1 MQQNVLHWSY
11 FGFLFTAPY
20 YLVGLL
26 LCLLGCSVLC
36 RYRKWWAYVLGVVLL
51 ALSTG
56 TYQAFIPTALCVM
69 LLHFLRKLTLAENWG
84 WKDLVKDILWYVSA
98 CLAFLALYSLM
109 SKLCLAVTHET
120 MTSYKGLDDPFAG
133 GIGMF
138 VQRIKLAYYLFL
150 IPRGSTRSAY
160 MFPYRL
166 HTLYYIFLV
175 VLCVAALL
183 YLEQL
188 WKRSRVRALSGLL
201 ALGVLPMALNFA
213 HVMLPIHMEQ
223 DDIDYL
229 CVAAHKGLYAP
240 MGTGLLLCNHP
251 VTPLLHGGTGSL
263 SKLQTMPDMLPDRL
277 ESGTHNMP
285 GIAGLLE
292 GIRYVQRTGVETIA
306 AHERRLTAQAVEL
319 LRHTEGIR
327 LFWCEGFRH
336 QTGVLSFVVEGMDC
350 EELGEAM
357 ARQGVALRAGL
368 HCAPLAHRTVGTLKT
383 GTVRFSPSAFNTSAQ
398 VVQFAQILQNTL
410 RKM

>member
-1 MQQNVLHWSY
+1 MEDESNVVFTSNATHGLNIAIHTLVQPGSRVVISGYEHNAVTRPLHAIPNVTLTVLNTLPFQPERMIEELKTALAQGVDVVICNHVSNV
-11 FGFLFTAPY
+11 FGCVQP
-20 YLVGLL
+20 VGEMAA
-26 LCLLGCSVLC
+26 LCAEAGVPFVLDASQSAGILPV
-36 RYRKWWAYVLGVVLL
+36 RMDELHA
-51 ALSTG
+51 
-56 TYQAFIPTALCVM
+56 AFIAMP
-69 LLHFLRKLTLAENWG
+69 G
-84 WKDLVKDILWYVSA
+84 
-98 CLAFLALYSLM
+98 
-109 SKLCLAVTHET
+109 
-120 MTSYKGLDDPFAG
+120 
-133 GIGMF
+133 
-138 VQRIKLAYYLFL
+138 
-150 IPRGSTRSAY
+150 
-160 MFPYRL
+160 
-166 HTLYYIFLV
+166 
-175 VLCVAALL
+175 
-183 YLEQL
+183 
-188 WKRSRVRALSGLL
+188 
-201 ALGVLPMALNFA
+201 
-213 HVMLPIHMEQ
+213 
-223 DDIDYL
+223 
-229 CVAAHKGLYAP
+229 HKGLYGP
-240 MGTGLLLCNHP
+240 QGTGLLLCNHP

-319 LRHTEGIR
+319 LRYTEGIR

-336 QTGVLSFVVEGMDC
+336 QTGVLSLVVEGMDC